1 MARAKRELPT
11 LPRYEADFYSWA
23 LEQALL
29 LRERRLA
36 ELDLDN
42 LADEVE
48 DLARR
53 EAKEL
58 RSRYETLLRHLLKW
72 EFQPDK
78 RSSGWQI
85 TIGRERREIPEHLA
99 ENPGLQPRRAELFV
113 KAYPTARDNAA
124 IETKL
129 PLQRFPV
136 QNPYTLDMTLDP
148 EFWPGG
154 QNIPLRGGKRRRGS
168 A

>member
-1 MARAKRELPT
+1 MSPL
-11 LPRYEADFYSWA
+11 YEVDFYGWA
-23 LEQALL
+23 LKQAQL

-48 DLARR
+48 GLARN

-58 RSRYETLLRHLLKW
+58 RSRYEILLQHLLKW
-72 EFQPDK
+72 EFQPER
-78 RSSGWQI
+78 RSNSWEI
-85 TIGRERREIPEHLA
+85 TIGRERHEIPEHLA
-99 ENPGLQPRRAELFV
+99 DNPGLQPKRAELFA
-113 KAYPTARDNAA
+113 KAYPSARYNAA

-129 PLQRFPV
+129 PLGRFPV
-136 QNPYTLDMTLDP
+136 QNPYTLDMALDP
-148 EFWPGG
+148 GFWPGG
-154 QNIPLRGGKRRRGS
+154 QDVPLRGKKGRRES